1 MNVKNDAVSSNPMAS
16 DFGFQL
22 PSSEP
27 VEKAGGK
34 RASNDATVE
43 APISADEAMALCM
56 AASAIGG

>member
-1 MNVKNDAVSSNPMAS
+1 MNVTNDVVSSNPMAN

-22 PSSEP
+22 PPEP

-43 APISADEAMALCM
+43 VPISADDAMALCM
-56 AASAIGG
+56 AVSAIGG